1 MTNIIDLQYI
11 GNIYWF
17 NKLVNLKHVIFLSSE
32 PYRKMS
38 FRNRAVVAGSNGTIN
53 LSVPLQ
59 SGRNQKSGYGEIK
72 ISYSQAWQANQW
84 QTIISCYS
92 KSPFFEYYRHDL
104 QPFFTQ
110 KTEFLFAHNLTIL
123 DWLIKIMKLPV
134 TYEVAVLEDIISGK
148 LNDLRDDI
156 LPKNYQNIKGFP
168 VYPQVFQDR
177 IGFIPNLSILD
188 LLFNTGPQAA
198 DILNHIP

>member
-1 MTNIIDLQYI
+1 MNNIIDLQYV

-92 KSPFFEYYRHDL
+92 KSPFFEYYRHGL

-134 TYEVAVLEDIISGK
+134 TYEVAVPEDIISGK